1 MPDTAILPERGIDM
15 PNWFDARKILK
26 EKPDARYYFVLGG
39 RARGKTFAVLDVA
52 EEDNT
57 KGEGLFAYIRRFD
70 EEIKDKNIRELFSP
84 QGENIEKYTE
94 GKYNKITHFRG
105 FFYFEKWG
113 EDPKTGKYTRLEKNP
128 APCGVALAL
137 NTWERAKG
145 QDIGA
150 AYGGFKH
157 IILDEAITGLSY
169 LSDEFQKLKNVISSL
184 VRTRQQDTKIWMLA
198 NPLSMWCPYFAELGI
213 TKEMIKPSDEDKFY
227 EIKYNGTDMTTIF
240 IYLGTAPA
248 ADDTQDTIYQSFFAF
263 PNSSA
268 KSKSITGGF
277 WELQDSEH
285 LPSQVYK
292 NSTLKKEVFLYFS
305 ENWIRGQIMRYD
317 ANGTYYLVWS
327 PSRPPKKNEYYFILN
342 AVPDRYA
349 IVGTR
354 TGHPMA
360 KLLNDIIQTGQIYY
374 SDNTTADIY
383 HGFIKE
389 ANKIVR

>member
-1 MPDTAILPERGIDM
+1 M
-15 PNWFDARKILK
+15 PNWFNARKVLQ

-39 RARGKTFAVLDVA
+39 RSRGKTFSVLDLA
-52 EEDNT
+52 IEDNSN
-57 KGEGLFAYIRRFD
+57 ELGLFAYIRRYD
-70 EEIKDKNIRELFSP
+70 EEVKDKNIRELFSP
-84 QGENIEKYTE
+84 QDVNIEKYTN
-94 GKYNKITHFRG
+94 GKYNKISHFRG
-105 FFYFEKWG
+105 FFYFERWG
-113 EDPKTGKYTRLEKNP
+113 ENPKTGKYERLEKDP
-128 APCGVALAL
+128 KPCGVALAL
-137 NTWERAKG
+137 NTWERSKG

-169 LSDEFQKLKNVISSL
+169 LPDEFQKLKNTISSL
-184 VRTRQQDTKIWMLA
+184 IRSRQQDTKIWMLA

-213 TKEMIKPSDEDKFY
+213 TKEMIKPSDEDKHY

-248 ADDTQDTIYQSFFAF
+248 EDDTQDIIYQSFFAF

-317 ANGTYYLVWS
+317 ENGTYYLVWS
-327 PSRPPKKNEYYFILN
+327 PSRAPRKGEYYFILN

-354 TGHPMA
+354 TGHPLA
-360 KLLNDIIQTGQIYY
+360 KLMNDIIQTGQLYY

-383 HGFIKE
+383 HGFLKE
-389 ANKIVR
+389 AAKMVR